1 MKYRWLK
8 YVLSAIYEKLSVLI
22 EIFILLRLHS
32 SLEPAVSFSD
42 FFFSSQITAHKIHA
56 TNKNKLTAWIRW

>member
-42 FFFSSQITAHKIHA
+42 FFFRLK
-56 TNKNKLTAWIRW
+56 